1 LDSRRWELLQVFLL
15 LLVLIM
21 TTTSARNLTMAA
33 AVVASMAAIMAVHSG
48 LFHLRHGKIQNM
60 LLPVLQGKVLDC
72 GCYDGESSARLLK
85 SSWKIESVRGIDP
98 YLPKKVAILAKWY
111 DGVNIP
117 FQDKEFDV
125 VLASFILHHV
135 DDDGKGNNNNNNA
148 GALIGEMKRVGKLV
162 VVVEDSVDG
171 WAARWTTIF
180 MHEIIRLVYGMG
192 YSADGFRT
200 KTEWKAAFEQ
210 QGLQVVAQRDYSST
224 AIFFPFLRHS
234 LYVLLDK
241 NDDVVPP
248 IQVELYDPMFDAT
261 DVINSGIVLGAL
273 YGLRALLGGKTSAI
287 KKIQ

>member
-1 LDSRRWELLQVFLL
+1 
-15 LLVLIM
+15 M
-21 TTTSARNLTMAA
+21 TTTTARNLTMAA
-33 AVVASMAAIMAVHSG
+33 AVAIASMAAIMAVHSG

-72 GCYDGESSARLLK
+72 GCYDGESSALLLK
-85 SSWKIESVRGIDP
+85 SSRTIESVTGIDP
-98 YLPKKVAILAKWY
+98 YLPKKVAIPAQWY

-117 FQDKEFDV
+117 FKDKEFDV

-135 DDDGKGNNNNNNA
+135 DDDGKGGNNNNA

-200 KTEWKAAFEQ
+200 KTEWTAAFEQ

-224 AIFFPFLRHS
+224 ALFFPFLRHS
-234 LYVLLDK
+234 LYVLMDK
-241 NDDVVPP
+241 KDDVVPP

-261 DVINSGIVLGAL
+261 DLINSGIVLGAV
-273 YGLRALLGGKTSAI
+273 YGLMALLGGKTSAT
-287 KKIQ
+287 KKI